1 MKKPLLAVAGL
12 VLTGGVIGMSYLNT
26 DEEPKTTGAEITQ
39 VASRTTETQE
49 AAVTLPAPT
58 ERTVDTQGGYPW
70 QYFGAKDILAGQKN
84 GDVYFLFSDAEA
96 FENEIKAFAVS
107 EELEGVQMT
116 KAENGESFALYLRGF
131 VEDTQEFFPDKKDYF
146 LKLSEVENAL
156 NTGDFEA
163 IPAKIEEAKMLRV
176 N

>member
-58 ERTVDTQGGYPW
+58 ERTVSISGYPW
-70 QYFGAKDILAGQKN
+70 EELSTDIIITKQNN
-84 GDVYFLFSDAEA
+84 GETVFLFNDAEPL
-96 FENEIKAFAVS
+96 ENIISDFAVS
-107 EELEGVQMT
+107 EEIEGAPIT
-116 KAENGESFALYLRGF
+116 KQGSAETFANYLKGF
-131 VEDTQEFFPDKKDYF
+131 IQGTQEYFPDKKDYF

-156 NTGDFEA
+156 NTGNFEA
-163 IPAKIEEAKMLRV
+163 IPAKIEEAKVLRM